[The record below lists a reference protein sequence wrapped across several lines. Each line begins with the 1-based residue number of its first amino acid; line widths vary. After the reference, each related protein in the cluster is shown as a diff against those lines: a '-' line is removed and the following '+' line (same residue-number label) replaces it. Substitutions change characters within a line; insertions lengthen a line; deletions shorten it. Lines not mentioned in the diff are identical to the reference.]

1 MKITSFFDFKGR
13 ELNTQIGIAKEL
25 ELDTILLRYVGNKEI
40 IELTKDE
47 IIKVN
52 GTLRK
57 EKIDIAAIDPLI
69 NSYDL
74 YDLEGYKNNLEQ
86 YEKAIVQAK
95 ALKVNNVYLRL
106 PIINDI
112 INEFETVEKQL
123 TPIINIAIKNNI
135 NLLIEQGSTKTNILI
150 YIIKY
155 YKGKNLT
162 LIFNPKELMVNKESI
177 TASYRLLKQ
186 YMTFFVANDIDKKNN
201 PVLLGYGRLKIL
213 DLFKKLKRDK
223 YKKYII
229 LDDSFKDFFIE
240 KPVEK
245 ISLFRKIFSKKHKE
259 TNIYLQ
265 QYANKIF
272 PKENDRKVELKDI
285 FINQIEVLNIIF
297 KTR

>member
-150 YIIKY
+150 
-155 YKGKNLT
+155 
-162 LIFNPKELMVNKESI
+162 
-177 TASYRLLKQ
+177 
-186 YMTFFVANDIDKKNN
+186 
-201 PVLLGYGRLKIL
+201 
-213 DLFKKLKRDK
+213 
-223 YKKYII
+223 
-229 LDDSFKDFFIE
+229 
-240 KPVEK
+240 
-245 ISLFRKIFSKKHKE
+245 
-259 TNIYLQ
+259 
-265 QYANKIF
+265 
-272 PKENDRKVELKDI
+272 
-285 FINQIEVLNIIF
+285 
-297 KTR
+297 

>member
-74 YDLEGYKNNLEQ
+74 YDLEVYKNNLEQ
-86 YEKAIVQAK
+86 YEKAMVQAK

-223 YKKYII
+223 YKNYII

-245 ISLFRKIFSKKHKE
+245 ISLFKKIFSKKHKE

>member
-1 MKITSFFDFKGR
+1 
-13 ELNTQIGIAKEL
+13 
-25 ELDTILLRYVGNKEI
+25 
-40 IELTKDE
+40 
-47 IIKVN
+47 
-52 GTLRK
+52 
-57 EKIDIAAIDPLI
+57 
-69 NSYDL
+69 
-74 YDLEGYKNNLEQ
+74 
-86 YEKAIVQAK
+86 
-95 ALKVNNVYLRL
+95 
-106 PIINDI
+106 
-112 INEFETVEKQL
+112 
-123 TPIINIAIKNNI
+123 
-135 NLLIEQGSTKTNILI
+135 LI

-245 ISLFRKIFSKKHKE
+245 ISLFKKIFSKKHKE

>member
-245 ISLFRKIFSKKHKE
+245 ISLFKKIFSKKHKE